1 MNERRIRMQTRTNFI
16 LALLIIAISGCAWEV
31 KTEPFLTWQPSLS
44 GIDTLHVVVEP
55 LTADAKKNGLTK
67 RRLQTDVE
75 LKLRREGIMVIPM
88 KESVGLPE
96 KPCLYIN
103 IKTNTIKKEP
113 MQIIAYSVSIRF
125 MQTAIVL
132 KVRVHTITWFKESP
146 LNSSGLAP
154 SYLMYVLWAIGGDF
168 TNYHEKEFVKGVREV
183 ISDELDYFI
192 NDYLAA
198 NPDMVRK
205 RH

>member
-1 MNERRIRMQTRTNFI
+1 MQTRTTFI
-16 LALLIIAISGCAWEV
+16 LAVLITAISGCAWEG
-31 KTEPFLTWQPSLS
+31 KTEPFLTWQPSLT
-44 GIDTLHVVVEP
+44 GIDTLHVVIEP
-55 LTADAKKNGLTK
+55 LTEDAKGNGLTK

-96 KPCLYIN
+96 MPCLYIN
-103 IKTNTIKKEP
+103 IKTNTIRKEP
-113 MQIIAYSVSIRF
+113 MQIIAYSVSVRL
-125 MQTAIVL
+125 MQKVIVS
-132 KVRVHTITWFKESP
+132 KARVHTITWNKESP
-146 LNSSGLAP
+146 LNWSGLAP

-168 TNYHEKEFVKGVREV
+168 TDYHEKEFIKSVREV

-205 RH
+205 CH